1 MLSYEPNFQG
11 LSEVANISKGA
22 KYFTEWELY
31 KKGDIFV
38 DPAFRSAM
46 VDKGA
51 KLEPELQQYIN
62 GLLLGY

>member
-1 MLSYEPNFQG
+1 LIELGNRKQPSGCQRR
-11 LSEVANISKGA
+11 V
-22 KYFTEWELY
+22 ELY
-31 KKGDIFV
+31 KKGNISV

-46 VDKGA
+46 MDKAA

>member
-1 MLSYEPNFQG
+1 M
-11 LSEVANISKGA
+11 ANISKGA

-31 KKGDIFV
+31 KKGNISV

-46 VDKGA
+46 IDKAA

>member
-1 MLSYEPNFQG
+1 M
-11 LSEVANISKGA
+11 ANTSKGA
-22 KYFTEWELY
+22 KSFTECELY
-31 KKGDIFV
+31 KKGDISV

-51 KLEPELQQYIN
+51 KLEPELQQYVN